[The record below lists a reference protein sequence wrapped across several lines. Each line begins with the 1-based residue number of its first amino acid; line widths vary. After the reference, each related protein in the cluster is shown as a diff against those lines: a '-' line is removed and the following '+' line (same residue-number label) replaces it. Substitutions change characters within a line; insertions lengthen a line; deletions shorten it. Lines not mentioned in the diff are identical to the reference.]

1 MAQPIESRTQPIAA
15 PSGLVRAY
23 PWLAVLTGMSVLL
36 QAILAGRGWF
46 VLGSHNLI
54 EVHGVVGNLT
64 FILVLLL
71 VVGAW
76 LGRQAGVM
84 TNTELILSVALVVLT
99 AAQLGLGYSG
109 RDSGTAASLHIPN
122 GILVTGLTAALIAI
136 RFMRQPRNG

>member
-1 MAQPIESRTQPIAA
+1 
-15 PSGLVRAY
+15 
-23 PWLAVLTGMSVLL
+23 LAVLTGMAVLL

-46 VLGSHNLI
+46 MLGSHNLI
-54 EVHGVVGNLT
+54 EVHGVIGNLT

-76 LGRQAGVM
+76 LGRQARVM
-84 TNTELILSVALVVLT
+84 TNTELILSIALVILT

-136 RFMRQPRNG
+136 SFMRQPRNS

>member
-1 MAQPIESRTQPIAA
+1 MAQSIDQRPQSAA
-15 PSGLVRAY
+15 VPNGLVRSY
-23 PWLAVLTGMSVLL
+23 PWLAVLTGMAVLL

-54 EVHGVVGNLT
+54 EVHGVIGNLT

-76 LGRQAGVM
+76 LGRQARVM
-84 TNTELILSVALVVLT
+84 TNTELILSIALVILT

-136 RFMRQPRNG
+136 SFMRQPRNS